1 MKRHKRLYEQVCSF
15 ENLLQAAKQ
24 SQRGKR
30 FTPAIAEFNHN
41 LEFELLR
48 LQAELEERTYTPGE
62 YRTFTI
68 NDPKTRL
75 ISAAPYRDRIVHHAL
90 CNVIEPIF
98 DRTFIFDSYACR
110 TGKGTHAA
118 VNRLT

>member
-1 MKRHKRLYEQVCSF
+1 M
-15 ENLLQAAKQ
+15 LQAAKQ

-30 FTPAIAEFNHN
+30 FNPAIAEFNHN

-48 LQAELEERTYTPGE
+48 LQAELEERTYAPGA

-98 DRTFIFDSYACR
+98 DRTFIFDF
-110 TGKGTHAA
+110 TPAA
-118 VNRLT
+118 LEKVHMLP